1 LWWLV
6 LTAGPVKWHRQFE
19 LPVKAVV
26 PHVQDE
32 SFAVLMDASNGT
44 SMVEIHRVVLG
55 SPHQSHTLPFGLRN
69 VIWYPSHNQA
79 DGFSLVGITQSWAV
93 VVCGDGLSTRVEE
106 GATAQDIGT
115 IGVQSSRTVF
125 QDIFGPTAFV
135 DLEARAQSSTSTL
148 DGADHALVASSN
160 IASLFDKQAYLMPP
174 IESMFDSILDS
185 FLQTRISEP
194 LVMLEDEAGEQ
205 DEDIEMDVVDETP
218 ILSDPRQHRVVGED
232 EMNQFID
239 IFRRHAVGG

>member
-1 LWWLV
+1 
-6 LTAGPVKWHRQFE
+6 
-19 LPVKAVV
+19 
-26 PHVQDE
+26 
-32 SFAVLMDASNGT
+32 
-44 SMVEIHRVVLG
+44 
-55 SPHQSHTLPFGLRN
+55 
-69 VIWYPSHNQA
+69 
-79 DGFSLVGITQSWAV
+79 
-93 VVCGDGLSTRVEE
+93 
-106 GATAQDIGT
+106 
-115 IGVQSSRTVF
+115 
-125 QDIFGPTAFV
+125 V

-148 DGADHALVASSN
+148 DGADHALVASSD

-194 LVMLEDEAGEQ
+194 LVVLEDEAGEQ

-218 ILSDPRQHRVVGED
+218 ILSDPRQRRVVGED